1 MRNVLNGH
9 GAVNGAGPAA
19 ITLDNLTISYDRK
32 PAVHH
37 LNGAFA
43 AGSLTAVAGPN
54 GAGKS
59 TLLKALA
66 GILHADEG
74 QIQIANGWSPVGYL
88 PQVAEL
94 ERDIPL
100 TVLEIVSSGF
110 WKQCGSFHA
119 ISRRERQLALDALDL
134 VGLGQLEHRTLA
146 SLSVG
151 QFQRMLFARLIVQ
164 NTPLILL
171 DEPFAAVDASTLE
184 RLLDLV
190 LGWHRD
196 GRTVICVLHD
206 LDLIRHVFPSCLL
219 LARECVAWGSPA
231 EVLRPEKLAAAG
243 NFHGVWPLHAELC
256 LQ

>member
-1 MRNVLNGH
+1 MRNVLNGY
-9 GAVNGAGPAA
+9 GAVNGGGPAA

-37 LNGAFA
+37 LNGAFS

-66 GILHADEG
+66 GIVRADEG
-74 QIQIANGWSPVGYL
+74 QIRIDRGLSPVGYL

-94 ERDIPL
+94 EREVPL
-100 TVLEIVSSGF
+100 TVLELVASGF
-110 WKQCGSFHA
+110 WNQCGSFHT
-119 ISRRERQLALDALDL
+119 ISRRERRLALDALDL
-134 VGLGQLEHRTLA
+134 VGLGTLEHRSLA

-164 NTPLILL
+164 DAPLILL
-171 DEPFAAVDASTLE
+171 DEPFAAVDAPTMR
-184 RLLDLV
+184 RLLDLM
-190 LGWHRD
+190 LMWHRD

-206 LDLIRHVFPSCLL
+206 LELIRRMFPSCLL
-219 LARECVAWGSPA
+219 LARECVAWGNPA
-231 EVLRPEKLAAAG
+231 EVLRPEKIAAAG
-243 NFHGVWPLHAELC
+243 NFQSAWPVHPELC